1 MSISIVFV
9 TFLFQLAVGMTATIV
24 LLPSSVIDSR
34 FFKSI
39 SFWAFLFAGI
49 GLGVA
54 AWTGLPLFGLKKYLL
69 YGFLLLA
76 FGHWLVMR
84 FSERPAS
91 RLTLALM
98 AGIGLVALLID
109 LRHFPD
115 GSRAE
120 GWVRFLFPIHELS
133 GSFLL
138 GGYLTG
144 MMFGHH
150 YLVNTEMPKRLLVTM
165 ANILMLFLGIR
176 AFAVIATLIGA
187 STLRPGLDIGK
198 SLLSF
203 QGHGIFFWERILVG
217 LFIPAIVAVM
227 IWKTARIGSNQSAT
241 GIMYVAVAFVFM
253 GELVARYLFLLSGIP
268 L

>member
-24 LLPSSVIDSR
+24 LLPPSVIDNR

-39 SFWAFLFAGI
+39 SFWAFLFAAIGI
-49 GLGVA
+49 FVA
-54 AWTGLPLFGLKKYLL
+54 AKTGLPLAGTKQYLL
-69 YGFLLLA
+69 YGFTVLA
-76 FGHWLVMR
+76 FGHWLVLR
-84 FSERPAS
+84 FTERPAS

-98 AGIGLVALLID
+98 AGIGIAALL
-109 LRHFPD
+109 LNLHYSPD
-115 GSRAE
+115 GTRPT
-120 GWVRFLFPIHELS
+120 GWVRFLFPLHELS
-133 GSFLL
+133 GSLLL

-165 ANILMLFLGIR
+165 ADILMLFLGIR
-176 AFAVIATLIGA
+176 ALAVGATLVGA
-187 STLRPGLDIGK
+187 SHLQPGLDLTA
-198 SLLSF
+198 SLLSLS
-203 QGHGIFFWERILVG
+203 GHGIFFWERVLVG

-227 IWKTARIGSNQSAT
+227 VWKTARLGSNQSAT

-253 GELVARYLFLLSGIP
+253 GELVARYLYLLSGIP